1 MNIPET
7 TRSLWLLL
15 FGKRIDKTL
24 EQGNQLIEYWR
35 NIYRGEPCW
44 KYYTTQG
51 INGRRTA
58 TRYLLNAGKLVASE
72 LAGLVFA
79 EPPEINV
86 DKSVEM
92 VLDYNKFIPNMQ
104 AWTDC
109 GLALGGG
116 ALKWVLRKDRIPV
129 IDFIT
134 APDFVPVTYD
144 SRGVTEADFLTT
156 VTNDGKEYKIVE
168 QHRVSEGGYNITV
181 KAYERFAFS
190 GAKEYREVSLER
202 AGITDGEGT
211 SPVKLFQEWKVP
223 EANNIDHYSPLGISI
238 YANATDTLRQIDE
251 TFDYLATEL
260 ETSRRKIIIQRSML
274 TGYFDTAK
282 DKTVPYYDKNEKVYV
297 AFDAADKESMAP
309 VAIDFELRIDAI
321 KQTLN
326 TLFSILSKQ
335 CGMSEGFLSFDGQS
349 MKTAT
354 EVISENS
361 KTFRTKQTIEQRLT
375 STLIPFLSALK
386 AIGSEYSVPTTNMEY
401 SIHWN
406 DSIIE
411 DRDSKSKYLL
421 ERLAARAILL
431 EDVLMELDGLP
442 EEEAKAKAEEIRKA
456 SATVDVGSMFGGD
469 FEN

>member
-15 FGKRIDKTL
+15 FGKRIDKSL
-24 EQGNQLIEYWR
+24 EQGDQLIEYWR

-79 EPPEINV
+79 EPPEMNV
-86 DKSVEM
+86 DKSVEA
-92 VLDYNKFIPNMQ
+92 VLEFNKFIPNMQ

-116 ALKWVLRKDRIPV
+116 ALKWVFRPGKVPV

-134 APDFVPVTYD
+134 APDFVPVTYN
-144 SRGVTEADFLTT
+144 SRGVTEADFISTE
-156 VTNDGKEYKIVE
+156 TNEGKEYKIIE
-168 QHRVSEGGYNITV
+168 QHRLNGAGYDIKL
-181 KAYERFAFS
+181 KAFERFAFS
-190 GAKEYREVSLER
+190 GSQEYREVSLER
-202 AGITDGEGT
+202 AGVSGGEGT

-251 TFDYLATEL
+251 AFDYLATEL

-274 TGYFDTAK
+274 SGYFDTAK

-309 VAIDFELRIDAI
+309 VAIDFELRIEPI

-335 CGMSEGFLSFDGQS
+335 CGLSEGFLSFDGQS

-361 KTFRTKQTIEQRLT
+361 KTFRTKQNIEESLT
-375 STLIPFLSALK
+375 SMLVPFLSVLK
-386 AIGSEYSVPTTNMEY
+386 EVGSDYSVPTTNMEY
-401 SIHWN
+401 TIHWN

-411 DRDSKSKYLL
+411 DRNSKSKYLL
-421 ERLAARAILL
+421 ERLNSRAILL
-431 EDVLMELDGLP
+431 EDVLMQLDGLP
-442 EEEAKAKAEEIRKA
+442 EEEAKAKAAEIRKA
-456 SATVDVGSMFGGD
+456 NATVDVGSMFGGD